1 MITRNAHTN
10 IPPSN
15 SNRSQLLPLSRFSLL
30 ISLNLIQNRIAE
42 IINEGNPIPKPM
54 PSAILLWMGKP
65 LVLLPSVV
73 LAVEGVVEEDCT
85 DVVNVVG

>member
-1 MITRNAHTN
+1 
-10 IPPSN
+10 
-15 SNRSQLLPLSRFSLL
+15 
-30 ISLNLIQNRIAE
+30 LIQNRIAE
-42 IINEGNPIPKPM
+42 IINEGNPMPKPM

-73 LAVEGVVEEDCT
+73 LAVKEGVVEEGCM